1 MTLGTASEEV
11 SSSSSLSGPGFAILK
26 FRVLTLLFSRPTFL
40 KTTNPTRAATAAQAA
55 SDLNAFK
62 SLLCI
67 AEQQRFASGGPVQY
81 LNQKVII
88 NGLWETPELLAA
100 CHVVFQADIWVVGIL
115 YQNKSLQA

>member
-1 MTLGTASEEV
+1 MTLRTASEEI
-11 SSSSSLSGPGFAILK
+11 SSNNSLNSPKFTILK